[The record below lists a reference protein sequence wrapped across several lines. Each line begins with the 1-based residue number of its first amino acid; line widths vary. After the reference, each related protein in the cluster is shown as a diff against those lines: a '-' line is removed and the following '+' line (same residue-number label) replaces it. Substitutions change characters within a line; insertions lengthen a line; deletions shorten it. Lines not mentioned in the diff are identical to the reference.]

1 MSELVSQA
9 LEVVRL
15 QTWAILNH
23 IVMSWWY
30 RSLTNGLT
38 HQEKVKPTQHN
49 KQTLTSYLRD
59 SFRILIKSCPHRRN
73 TKIWYQVSTFY
84 FPNQRNI
91 NLCRKKKPLIPQR
104 TAPGINSFWL
114 SHIVKTFF
122 CAPYCSR
129 LAKLFSN
136 YPPIRLCEFD
146 RQSRLLAKFTQ
157 LHVEHRCMGCRVD
170 VFTRSSQMWKFVGW
184 PRPSRVAP

>member
-30 RSLTNGLT
+30 RSLTHRLT

-59 SFRILIKSCPHRRN
+59 SFRILIKSCHHRRN
-73 TKIWYQVSTFY
+73 FGIKWARFTSPTQETSIYVE
-84 FPNQRNI
+84 
-91 NLCRKKKPLIPQR
+91 KKPLIPQR

-114 SHIVKTFF
+114 SHIVKTSF
-122 CAPYCSR
+122 CTPYCSC
-129 LAKLFSN
+129 LTKFFTN
-136 YPPIRLCEFD
+136 YPPIRSCEFD
-146 RQSRLLAKFTQ
+146 RQSRPLAKCTQ

-184 PRPSRVAP
+184 PRPSRAAQ

>member
-1 MSELVSQA
+1 MC
-9 LEVVRL
+9 
-15 QTWAILNH
+15 
-23 IVMSWWY
+23 WWY
-30 RSLTNGLT
+30 CSLTYRLT
-38 HQEKVKPTQHN
+38 HQEKVKPTKHN

-59 SFRILIKSCPHRRN
+59 SFRILIKSGPHRRN

-91 NLCRKKKPLIPQR
+91 KLCRKKPLIPQR

-129 LAKLFSN
+129 LAKFLQIICQSGCAN
-136 YPPIRLCEFD
+136 LIDSHASLQRLHGCTLNIVAWVVE
-146 RQSRLLAKFTQ
+146 LTY
-157 LHVEHRCMGCRVD
+157 LHVVLKCESLLGGHGQVALHRLNQ
-170 VFTRSSQMWKFVGW
+170 TNNIT
-184 PRPSRVAP
+184 